1 MDCRL
6 NQLLVFV
13 NRIGRHDKS
22 TIVLLLLF
30 HISSFNL
37 FLKIYL
43 IIVSSRFLPFFFL
56 KIYANLLFFY
66 CTWKCWFYYA
76 NVYMRYIA
84 SVDENGTRAWNTS
97 FSVAGPRV

>member
-56 KIYANLLFFY
+56 KIYANLLFFLLY
-66 CTWKCWFYYA
+66 LEVLVLLRQRVYAIHSFCW
-76 NVYMRYIA
+76 
-84 SVDENGTRAWNTS
+84 
-97 FSVAGPRV
+97 